1 MARRKVTS
9 DVTGMIR
16 RLEVAPGASVAAGD
30 TILIMESMK
39 MEIPVA
45 APAAGI
51 VRDFHVDEEAFVQE
65 GQLLATLET
74 SD

>member
-1 MARRKVTS
+1 MARHKVTS

-16 RLEVAPGASVAAGD
+16 RIEVPPGTEVAAGD
-30 TILIMESMK
+30 VILIMESMK

-51 VRDFHVDEEAFVQE
+51 VTAYHVDEEAFVE
-65 GQLLATLET
+65 GGQLLAVLDTL
-74 SD
+74 D